1 LDEIDRVLWHEDEAV
16 LAPNLYMHW
25 ALYRA
30 AHQQGVRVLLDG
42 IDGDTT
48 VSHGLE
54 YLAELGR
61 TGRWMTLVTEA
72 TALSRRSSSSF
83 PPWRIVWEYGFR
95 PLVPDPVRQAW
106 RVLRGSNQPP
116 WPVCT
121 PINAAFARRV
131 GLAERARTLLGNGSG
146 PVRSAREQHW
156 HGLTSGLI
164 PNALELADRAAA
176 AFSLEPSYPFFDRRL
191 MEFCLA
197 LPPEQKLHQGWTRV
211 VMRRAMTNILP
222 VEVQW
227 RTTKANLS
235 PNFKRRL
242 FDCERGR
249 LDEVILNDPQVIQE
263 YVDLPAL
270 RAAYHRYLSQPTSD
284 DDALA
289 VYGAVTLA
297 LWLRRTGLTP

>member
-1 LDEIDRVLWHEDEAV
+1 
-16 LAPNLYMHW
+16 
-25 ALYRA
+25 
-30 AHQQGVRVLLDG
+30 
-42 IDGDTT
+42 
-48 VSHGLE
+48 
-54 YLAELGR
+54 
-61 TGRWMTLVTEA
+61 
-72 TALSRRSSSSF
+72 
-83 PPWRIVWEYGFR
+83 
-95 PLVPDPVRQAW
+95 
-106 RVLRGSNQPP
+106 
-116 WPVCT
+116 
-121 PINAAFARRV
+121 
-131 GLAERARTLLGNGSG
+131 
-146 PVRSAREQHW
+146 VRSAREQHW

-242 FDCERGR
+242 FDCERER